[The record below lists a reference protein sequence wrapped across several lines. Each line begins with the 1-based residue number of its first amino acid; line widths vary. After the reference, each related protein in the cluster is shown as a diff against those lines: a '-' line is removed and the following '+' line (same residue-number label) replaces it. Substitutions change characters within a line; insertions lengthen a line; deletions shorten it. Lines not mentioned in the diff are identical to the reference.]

1 MKDYKRGKV
10 IRLNDNSE
18 YLICDNVLMK
28 NEEYFLL
35 LNISGKMTDG
45 YTEILMMKYDYP
57 KSRFELLKDSNE
69 VKDILSRMV
78 DNS

>member
-35 LNISGKMTDG
+35 LNKNK
-45 YTEILMMKYDYP
+45 YLCILNNK
-57 KSRFELLKDSNE
+57 
-69 VKDILSRMV
+69 ILIK
-78 DNS
+78 